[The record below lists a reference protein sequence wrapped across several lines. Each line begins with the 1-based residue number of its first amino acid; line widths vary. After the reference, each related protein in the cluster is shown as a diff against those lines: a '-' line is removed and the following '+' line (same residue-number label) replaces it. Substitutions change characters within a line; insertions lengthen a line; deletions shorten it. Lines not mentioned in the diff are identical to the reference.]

1 MPEVNVTWKGAW
13 NDLFLRVFVL
23 VWKAC
28 LVDVKGSKKWFHIL
42 KNYRLPIK
50 ILSSQNINLW
60 VNSCNSEDW
69 RSFLFGYWFGFF
81 AILVLVLSNSC
92 MKGKEWWYWEV
103 SWKELC
109 CGMPHNTYMSTCR
122 GAGEKYNKS
131 IRYFPSFS
139 ALIHS
144 LFNFSTWS

>member
-1 MPEVNVTWKGAW
+1 MMGGGGGEGIRSRFQEWLSINLGDKVPEVNVTWKGGW

-60 VNSCNSEDW
+60 VNSCNSED
-69 RSFLFGYWFGFF
+69 
-81 AILVLVLSNSC
+81 
-92 MKGKEWWYWEV
+92 
-103 SWKELC
+103 
-109 CGMPHNTYMSTCR
+109 
-122 GAGEKYNKS
+122 
-131 IRYFPSFS
+131 
-139 ALIHS
+139 
-144 LFNFSTWS
+144 